1 MDWLS
6 GMQRALDYIEE
17 HITEK
22 LDYGDIAAQAYSSAY
37 HFQRVFGILYNCT
50 LGEYIRNRRLS
61 LAGLELQSEG
71 AKVIDVALK
80 YGYTSP
86 DSFAKAFQKFH
97 GITPSQA
104 RGNGAVL
111 KSYSR
116 LSINFSVEGGHF
128 MDYRIERTEEFT
140 LVGYKRRFKGSPA
153 NRQGQVHC
161 FYMDTRL
168 NQYALDGMTQDCVTT
183 HNVMTNFDDDGYD
196 FYIAKKMSP
205 ADWEMYA
212 EALEEDAE
220 RFELLTV
227 PAGLYLIC
235 ETQRCQWPVCYDED
249 LRKKAVTEWLP
260 SSGYELTDAPELLIY
275 HWFRTN
281 DERKHQRYN
290 EIWLPIVKRT

>member
-22 LDYGDIAAQAYSSAY
+22 LDYGDIAAQAYSSSF

-153 NRQGQVHC
+153 NRQEQVHC

-168 NQYALDGMTQDCVTT
+168 NQYALDGMAQDCVTT
-183 HNVMTNFDDDGYD
+183 HNVMTKFDDDGYD

-220 RFELLTV
+220 RFELLTI

-275 HWFRTN
+275 H
-281 DERKHQRYN
+281 
-290 EIWLPIVKRT
+290 

>member
-6 GMQRALDYIEE
+6 GMQQALNYIEE
-17 HITEK
+17 HITEE
-22 LDYGDIAAQAYSSAY
+22 LDYGEIAAQAYSSAY

-71 AKVIDVALK
+71 IKVIDVALK
-80 YGYTSP
+80 YGYRSP
-86 DSFAKAFQKFH
+86 DSFTKAFQKFH

-116 LSINFSVEGGHF
+116 LSLKFSVEGGHF
-128 MDYRIERTEEFT
+128 MDYRIEQVEEFT
-140 LVGYKRRFKGSPA
+140 LVGYKRRFEGSPA
-153 NRQGQVHC
+153 NRQFQVHC

-168 NQYALDGMTQDCVTT
+168 NQYALDGMAQDCVIT

-196 FYIAKKMSP
+196 FYIAKKMS
-205 ADWEMYA
+205 AKEWEMYA
-212 EALEEDAE
+212 DALEEDAK
-220 RFELLTV
+220 RFELITV

-235 ETQRCQWPVCYDED
+235 ETQHCQWPVCYDED
-249 LRKKAVTEWLP
+249 LRRKAVTEWLP
-260 SSGYELTDAPELLIY
+260 SSGYELTDAPELLVY
-275 HWFRTN
+275 HWFRTD

-290 EIWLPIVKRT
+290 EVWLPIAKRA